1 MFSGICIYAE
11 HNNNILDAVVAELVT
26 VARDIKKLTG
36 EQIQAILI
44 ADDCDGLVSQLA
56 LLGVDEIYAVKS
68 KTSCAFK
75 DDSTSLVIKQILE
88 RVRPSSVL
96 IPASSAARS
105 LFSRVAVLM
114 GTGLTADCTDLTV
127 IPDLEEAGGFYI
139 EQNKPSFGDN
149 IMVSIVTKK
158 DCYPQM
164 MTIRQGIYQPCEI
177 NSQSSPVI
185 RYFNDI
191 VIPESKI
198 EILEITP
205 HEAESNSIASA
216 HIVCAGGRG
225 ALSED
230 RLELLHKFAS
240 KIGGVVAGTRPLADE
255 GVIPFE
261 NQIGQTGKTIRPA
274 ICISFG
280 ISGAIQHT
288 EGIKDTKLFIAV
300 NSDEHAAIFGVA
312 DYGAVA
318 DMKDILTCALELL

>member
-1 MFSGICIYAE
+1 MFTGICIYAE
-11 HNNNILDAVVAELVT
+11 HNNNILDPVVAELVT
-26 VARDIKKLTG
+26 AAQGIKAVTS
-36 EQIQAILI
+36 EPIQAILVSENC
-44 ADDCDGLVSQLA
+44 DCLVGQLA
-56 LLGVDEIYAVKS
+56 ALGVDEIYAVR
-68 KTSCAFK
+68 TDTPCIFK
-75 DDSTSLVIKQILE
+75 DDSTSLVIKQMIE
-88 RVRPSSVL
+88 RVRPSAVL

-105 LFSRVAVLM
+105 IFSRTAVLM
-114 GTGLTADCTDLTV
+114 GTGLTADCTELV
-127 IPDLEEAGGFYI
+127 AIPDLGNAGRYSI

-164 MTIRQGIYQPCEI
+164 MTIRQGIYQPYET
-177 NSQSSPVI
+177 NSLSDPEVH
-185 RYFNDI
+185 YLDDV

-205 HEAESNSIASA
+205 HEVGSDNISSA
-216 HIVCAGGRG
+216 QIVCAGGRG
-225 ALSED
+225 TLSED
-230 RLELLHKFAS
+230 RLVLLQEFAS

-288 EGIKDTKLFIAV
+288 EGIKDTKLFIAI
-300 NSDEHAAIFGVA
+300 NTDEHAAIFSVA

-318 DMKDILTCALELL
+318 DMKDILTCALEML